1 MNAFFEKA
9 LKNFHEIADQDR
21 DGKITRQ
28 DAAIVLGQLQK
39 EAGDATVK
47 ATPLGALFIAFVAG
61 GAVGAIA
68 HVIWSAL

>member
-1 MNAFFEKA
+1 MTTFYEKA
-9 LKNFHEIADQDR
+9 IKEFHEVADRDK

-28 DAAIVLGQLQK
+28 DAAIILAGIQS
-39 EAGDATVK
+39 EATAKVNK